1 MPTMQENYE
10 KISALRAE
18 NPELTIADIC
28 RTHKINA
35 YGYYAIKKRLAAKA
49 PKSQKPKVPKVPKEP
64 KPQKVKYQRIEA
76 PEPQP
81 STGKLVMV
89 MGSHEQIREF
99 IGGM

>member
-1 MPTMQENYE
+1 MSTMQENYE
-10 KISALRAE
+10 KISALKAE

-28 RTHKINA
+28 RTHKINS
-35 YGYYAIKKRLAAKA
+35 YGYYAIKNRLAAKA
-49 PKSQKPKVPKVPKEP
+49 KAPKEPATPKEP

-89 MGSHEQIREF
+89 MGSPEQIREF

>member
-1 MPTMQENYE
+1 MSAMQENYE
-10 KISALRAE
+10 KISALKAE

-35 YGYYAIKKRLAAKA
+35 YGYYVIKKRLADKL
-49 PKSQKPKVPKVPKEP
+49 PKSQKPKEPKPKEP
-64 KPQKVKYQRIEA
+64 KPQRVKYQRMEA

-89 MGSHEQIREF
+89 MGSPEQIREF